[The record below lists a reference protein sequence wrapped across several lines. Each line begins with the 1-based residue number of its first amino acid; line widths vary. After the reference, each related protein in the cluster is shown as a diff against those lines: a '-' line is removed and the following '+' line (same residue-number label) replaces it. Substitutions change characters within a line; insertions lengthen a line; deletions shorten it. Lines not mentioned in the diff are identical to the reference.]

1 MSKSPF
7 KILTSAGIGAIAGA
21 VGGLGQLG
29 VSLAG
34 RQGRIDEQSAAEA
47 ENRRMMNQYRDL
59 DTSNIYAN
67 VRNPYENIETEFQNV
82 YEDLTVNQQQAQ
94 FEAQQGAQ
102 QRSNIMQNLRGAAGG
117 SGIAGL
123 AQAMANQGQI
133 QAQRASASIGM
144 QESQN
149 QRLAAQGAQQTRAM
163 EQQALR
169 TQMAGAA
176 QAQQIRL
183 QGEEQSRA
191 LEYQKTGTMLG
202 MSQQRLASANQARQM
217 AAQQQMSAVGQIAGI
232 GMQAMDQ
239 DVSLFTPQ
247 PTPTPSSSNNI
258 NSFGST
264 IGNLPKIGFQNVS
277 LIDDDFKSQFPNL
290 FKK

>member
-1 MSKSPF
+1 MNKSPF
-7 KILTSAGIGAIAGA
+7 KVLASAGIGAVAGA
-21 VGGLGQLG
+21 VGSIGQLA

-34 RQGRIDEQSAAEA
+34 RGDRIREQKAAET

-59 DTSNIYAN
+59 DTSNIYGQ
-67 VRNPYENIETEFQNV
+67 VRNPYENIETEFENV

-94 FEAQQGAQ
+94 FEKQMAQQQ
-102 QRSNIMQNLRGAAGG
+102 QANVMQNLQGAAGG

-133 QAQRASASIGM
+133 QARRASASIGM

-163 EQQALR
+163 EQQALQTR
-169 TQMAGAA
+169 MAGAA
-176 QAQQIRL
+176 QAQQMRL

-191 LEYQKTGTMLG
+191 LEYQKTGTLLG
-202 MSQQRLASANQARQM
+202 MSQQRLASANEARQM

-232 GMQAMDQ
+232 GMQAMDK
-239 DVSLFTPQ
+239 DVSLFKSKPS
-247 PTPTPSSSNNI
+247 PTPPTPLPYGHDDVVNKNPL
-258 NSFGST
+258 FG
-264 IGNLPKIGFQNVS
+264 PQE
-277 LIDDDFKSQFPNL
+277 
-290 FKK
+290 

>member
-1 MSKSPF
+1 MNKSPF
-7 KILTSAGIGAIAGA
+7 KVLTSAGIGAVAGA
-21 VGGLGQLG
+21 VGGLAQLG

-34 RQGRIDEQSAAEA
+34 RQDRIDEQNAAER
-47 ENRRMMNQYRDL
+47 ENKRMMNQYRDL

-94 FEAQQGAQ
+94 FERQMAQQQ
-102 QRSNIMQNLRGAAGG
+102 QANIMQNLRGAAGG

-239 DVSLFTPQ
+239 DVSLFTKK
-247 PTPTPSSSNNI
+247 NNV
-258 NSFGST
+258 NNVTSGPPDPYQTTVST
-264 IGNLPKIGFQNVS
+264 MGDYNNDGIPDYLQG
-277 LIDDDFKSQFPNL
+277 
-290 FKK
+290 KK

>member
-1 MSKSPF
+1 MNKSPF
-7 KILTSAGIGAIAGA
+7 KIPLPVLGLAVGAAGA
-21 VGGLGQLG
+21 VGQTVSSFMGQADR
-29 VSLAG
+29 V
-34 RQGRIDEQSAAEA
+34 REQKAAER
-47 ENRRMMNQYRDL
+47 ENRKMMQEYRDL

-67 VRNPYENIETEFQNV
+67 VRNPFENIETEFQNV

-94 FEAQQGAQ
+94 FEKQMAQQQ
-102 QRSNIMQNLRGAAGG
+102 QANIMQNLRGAAGG

-149 QRLAAQGAQQTRAM
+149 QRLAAQGAQQAIGM

-176 QAQQIRL
+176 QAQQMRL
-183 QGEEQSRA
+183 QGEEASRA

-202 MSQQRLASANQARQM
+202 MSQQRLASANQARQL
-217 AAQQQMSAVGQIAGI
+217 AAQQQMSA
-232 GMQAMDQ
+232 
-239 DVSLFTPQ
+239 F
-247 PTPTPSSSNNI
+247 
-258 NSFGST
+258 
-264 IGNLPKIGFQNVS
+264 GNLAGVGVEAMGIEGANNPDSV
-277 LIDDDFKSQFPNL
+277 DPNNPYGYNRETGRGNTYGT
-290 FKK
+290 KKKKKK

>member
-1 MSKSPF
+1 MNKSPF
-7 KILTSAGIGAIAGA
+7 KVLASAGIGAVAGA
-21 VGGLGQLG
+21 VGSIGQLA

-34 RQGRIDEQSAAEA
+34 RGDRIREQKAAET

-59 DTSNIYAN
+59 DTSNIYGQ
-67 VRNPYENIETEFQNV
+67 VRNPYENIETEFENV

-94 FEAQQGAQ
+94 FEKQMAQQQ
-102 QRSNIMQNLRGAAGG
+102 QANVMQNLQGAAGG

-163 EQQALR
+163 EQQALQTR
-169 TQMAGAA
+169 MAGAA
-176 QAQQIRL
+176 QAQQMRL

-232 GMQAMDQ
+232 GMQAMDK
-239 DVSLFTPQ
+239 DVSLFKSK
-247 PTPTPSSSNNI
+247 PSSPTSPPLPIGHDDVVHKNPLI
-258 NSFGST
+258 N
-264 IGNLPKIGFQNVS
+264 P
-277 LIDDDFKSQFPNL
+277 PE
-290 FKK
+290 

>member
-1 MSKSPF
+1 MNKSPF
-7 KILTSAGIGAIAGA
+7 KVLTSAGIGAIAGV
-21 VGGLGQLG
+21 VGGLGQFG

-34 RQGRIDEQSAAEA
+34 RGDRIREQNEAEA
-47 ENRRMMNQYRDL
+47 ENRKMMNQYRDL

-94 FEAQQGAQ
+94 FEKQMAQQQ
-102 QRSNIMQNLRGAAGG
+102 QSNIMQDLRGAAGG

-149 QRLAAQGAQQTRAM
+149 QRLAAQGAQQAIGM

-176 QAQQIRL
+176 QAQQMRL

-191 LEYQKTGTMLG
+191 LDYQKTGTMLG
-202 MSQQRLASANQARQM
+202 MSQQRLASANQARQL
-217 AAQQQMSAVGQIAGI
+217 AAQQQMSAVGQIASV
-232 GMQAMDQ
+232 GMQAMDP
-239 DVSLFTPQ
+239 DVSLFTSDTGVDPG
-247 PTPTPSSSNNI
+247 TNN
-258 NSFGST
+258 ND
-264 IGNLPKIGFQNVS
+264 NANNKN
-277 LIDDDFKSQFPNL
+277 
-290 FKK
+290 KKKKEDN

>member
-7 KILTSAGIGAIAGA
+7 KVLASAGIGAVAGA
-21 VGGLGQLG
+21 VGGLAQLG

-34 RQGRIDEQSAAEA
+34 RGDRIREQKAAET

-59 DTSNIYAN
+59 DTSNIYGQ
-67 VRNPYENIETEFQNV
+67 VRNPYENIETEFENV

-94 FEAQQGAQ
+94 FEKQMAQQQ
-102 QRSNIMQNLRGAAGG
+102 QANIMQNLQGAAGG

-133 QAQRASASIGM
+133 QARRASASIGM

-163 EQQALR
+163 EQQALQTR
-169 TQMAGAA
+169 MAGAA
-176 QAQQIRL
+176 QAQQMRL

-191 LEYQKTGTMLG
+191 LEYQKTGTLLG
-202 MSQQRLASANQARQM
+202 MSQQRLASANEARQM

-232 GMQAMDQ
+232 GMQAMDK
-239 DVSLFTPQ
+239 DVSLFKSK
-247 PTPTPSSSNNI
+247 PSSP
-258 NSFGST
+258 T
-264 IGNLPKIGFQNVS
+264 QPPLPIGH
-277 LIDDDFKSQFPNL
+277 DDVVYKNPL
-290 FKK
+290 MTPPPPVE

>member
-1 MSKSPF
+1 MNKSPF
-7 KILTSAGIGAIAGA
+7 KVLTSAGIGAVAGA
-21 VGGLGQLG
+21 VGGLAQLG

-34 RQGRIDEQSAAEA
+34 RQDRIDEQNAAER
-47 ENRRMMNQYRDL
+47 ENKRMMNQYRDL

-94 FEAQQGAQ
+94 FEKQMAQQQ
-102 QRSNIMQNLRGAAGG
+102 QANIMQNLRGAAGG

-239 DVSLFTPQ
+239 DVSLFTKK
-247 PTPTPSSSNNI
+247 NNV
-258 NSFGST
+258 NNVTSGPPDPYQTTVST
-264 IGNLPKIGFQNVS
+264 MGDYNNDGIPDYLQG
-277 LIDDDFKSQFPNL
+277 
-290 FKK
+290 KK

>member
-1 MSKSPF
+1 MNKSPF
-7 KILTSAGIGAIAGA
+7 KVLTSAGIGAVAGA
-21 VGGLGQLG
+21 VGGLAQLG

-34 RQGRIDEQSAAEA
+34 RQDRIDEQNAAER
-47 ENRRMMNQYRDL
+47 ENKRMMNQYRDL

-94 FEAQQGAQ
+94 FERQMAQQQ
-102 QRSNIMQNLRGAAGG
+102 QANIMQNLRGAAGG

-239 DVSLFTPQ
+239 DVSLFTKK
-247 PTPTPSSSNNI
+247 NNV
-258 NSFGST
+258 NNVTSGPPDPYQTTVST
-264 IGNLPKIGFQNVS
+264 MGDYNNYGIPDYLQG
-277 LIDDDFKSQFPNL
+277 
-290 FKK
+290 KK

>member
-94 FEAQQGAQ
+94 FEKQMAQQQ
-102 QRSNIMQNLRGAAGG
+102 QANIMQNLRGAAGG

-133 QAQRASASIGM
+133 RAQRASASIGM

-232 GMQAMDQ
+232 GMQAMDK
-239 DVSLFTPQ
+239 DVSLFT
-247 PTPTPSSSNNI
+247 
-258 NSFGST
+258 
-264 IGNLPKIGFQNVS
+264 
-277 LIDDDFKSQFPNL
+277 
-290 FKK
+290 KK